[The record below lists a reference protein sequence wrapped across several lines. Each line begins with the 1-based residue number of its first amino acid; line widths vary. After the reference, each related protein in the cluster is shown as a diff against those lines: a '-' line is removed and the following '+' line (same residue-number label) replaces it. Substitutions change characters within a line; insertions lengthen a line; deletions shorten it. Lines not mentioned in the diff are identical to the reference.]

1 MNFSERMKAFLLD
14 LLFPPRCIGCRGRG
28 SWLCAS
34 CRDRLPVL
42 PDAHCRRCAI
52 PLAGVAVCPRCW
64 RDPPPFE
71 AIHCGFLFDGTI
83 RHGIHQLKYRRGYHL
98 AEPLAEV
105 LLDVVGELPP
115 GLELIVPVPLH
126 PQRQAERGYNQSA
139 LLAKIVARRL
149 DRPMRPDALERI
161 RDTPAQ
167 MGLPAAKR
175 GENVKGAFASRDPE
189 LQGRTVLLVDD
200 VTTTTSTLRAAS
212 LALRQAGV
220 TRIEV
225 LVLARTP

>member
-1 MNFSERMKAFLLD
+1 MTFSGQVKSFLLD

-28 SWLCAS
+28 SWLCDS
-34 CRDRLPVL
+34 CRNRLPVL
-42 PDAHCRRCAI
+42 PVAHCRRCAI
-52 PLAGVAVCPRCW
+52 PLAGVAMCPRCW

-71 AIHCGFLFDGTI
+71 TIHCGFLFDGPI
-83 RHGIHQLKYRRGYHL
+83 RQSIHQLKYRRAHHL
-98 AEPLAEV
+98 AEPLANAV
-105 LLDVVGELPP
+105 LDVVGKLPP
-115 GLELIVPVPLH
+115 ELELIVPVPLH
-126 PQRQAERGYNQSA
+126 PQRLAERGYNQSA
-139 LLAKIVARRL
+139 LLAQVVARRL
-149 DRPMRPDALERI
+149 DRPLRPDALERT
-161 RDTPAQ
+161 RDTPTQ

-175 GENVKGAFASRDPE
+175 WGNVKGAFAARAPD
-189 LQGRTVLLVDD
+189 LQGRAVLLVDD

>member
-1 MNFSERMKAFLLD
+1 MTFSGRVKAFLLD
-14 LLFPPRCIGCRGRG
+14 LLFPARCIGCRGRG
-28 SWLCAS
+28 SWLCDS
-34 CRDRLPVL
+34 CRDRLPIL
-42 PDAHCRRCAI
+42 PVAHCRRCAI

-83 RHGIHQLKYRRGYHL
+83 RQGIHQLKYRRAQHL
-98 AEPLAEV
+98 AEPLANA
-105 LLDVVGELPP
+105 LLYVVGELPP
-115 GLELIVPVPLH
+115 ELELIVPVPLH

-139 LLAKIVARRL
+139 LLATVVAKRL
-149 DRPMRPDALERI
+149 GRPMRPNALVRI
-161 RDTPAQ
+161 RDTSAQ

-175 GENVKGAFASRDPE
+175 WENVKGAFASREPE
-189 LQGRTVLLVDD
+189 LQGRAVLLVDD
-200 VTTTTSTLRAAS
+200 VTTTNSTLRAAS